1 MPRSRE
7 RQEADREERLQQMQE
22 QVDSG
27 NLTVR
32 QMTPAERKKWDEQS
46 AESERQATPEERT
59 RRETARN
66 KKQARDDR
74 KT

>member
-7 RQEADREERLQQMQE
+7 RQEAAREERLHHMQE

-27 NLTVR
+27 DLTVR

-46 AESERQATPEERT
+46 AESDRTATPDQRT
-59 RRETARN
+59 RREAARA
-66 KKQARDDR
+66 KKQAQDKRE
-74 KT
+74 K